1 MEDKTSISSV
11 PSSKTM
17 GQVQDA
23 ANTTGTKSEMNAP
36 AEHGGESLEA
46 AIQAA
51 ERVGGAQA
59 TPDAKAQE
67 HRKAYGTAKTENLR
81 DSGAW
86 RILLPTFV
94 VLCCL
99 AILAIPLIILA
110 PLLYSSLNPNAASNS
125 VAHVPLVWVWIVMT
139 VIEVGLAVVIGYGLL
154 KIFVTQAGNYRK

>member
-1 MEDKTSISSV
+1 MEDQTSIPSV
-11 PSSKTM
+11 PSSKTT

-36 AEHGGESLEA
+36 GEHNGESLEA

-51 ERVGGAQA
+51 ERAGGTQA
-59 TPDAKAQE
+59 TSEAKEPE

-99 AILAIPLIILA
+99 AILAIPVIILVYLFA
-110 PLLYSSLNPNAASNS
+110 NSLNPIEARVS
-125 VAHVPLVWVWIVMT
+125 LLWVWIVMAI
-139 VIEVGLAVVIGYGLL
+139 IEVGFAVMIGYGLL
-154 KIFVTQAGNYRK
+154 RIFVTQAGNYHK